1 MGSALES
8 ARQVTNIG
16 RAANLRERQAIPA
29 FLQLNLGADGC
40 DFTAIEVLGLVY
52 FVGSCIE
59 TYVATVPG
67 MVEGLS

>member
-16 RAANLRERQAIPA
+16 RAANLRERQDILA

-40 DFTAIEVLGLVY
+40 DFTAIEVLELVY
-52 FVGSCIE
+52 
-59 TYVATVPG
+59 
-67 MVEGLS
+67 